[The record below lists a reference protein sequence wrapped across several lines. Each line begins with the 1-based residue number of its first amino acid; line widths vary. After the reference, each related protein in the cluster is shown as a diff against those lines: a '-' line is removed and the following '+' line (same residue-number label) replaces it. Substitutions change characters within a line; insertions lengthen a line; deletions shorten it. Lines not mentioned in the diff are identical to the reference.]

1 VTIREAITVILMVVG
16 AVLTLLAALGMVRMP
31 DVYSRMQSATKA
43 STLGV
48 GCLMLAV
55 AVDFADLAI
64 TTRAVLIVAFVFLTA
79 PISAHMIG
87 RAAYYVGVPLWKG
100 TTLDELRDHNGRR
113 HSSSEDAAEHP

>member
-1 VTIREAITVILMVVG
+1 MTIRDAATVVLLVVG
-16 AVLTLLAALGMVRMP
+16 AVLTLLAALGVVRMP

-48 GCLMLAV
+48 GCTMLAV

-79 PISAHMIG
+79 PISAQMIG
-87 RAAYYVGVPLWKG
+87 RTAYYVGVPLWKG
-100 TTLDELRDHNGRR
+100 TTLDELRDHDGRQTNTSGDSPER
-113 HSSSEDAAEHP
+113 P

>member
-1 VTIREAITVILMVVG
+1 MTIREAAIVVLMVVG

-48 GCLMLAV
+48 GCTMLAV

-87 RAAYYVGVPLWKG
+87 RAAYYVGVPLWEG
-100 TTLDELRDHNGRR
+100 TKLDELRDHNGRQGNPSE
-113 HSSSEDAAEHP
+113 SSSERP

>member
-1 VTIREAITVILMVVG
+1 MTARDVLTVALMLIG
-16 AVLTLLAALGMVRMP
+16 SVLTLLATIGMVRMP

-48 GCLMLAV
+48 GCTMLAV
-55 AVDFADLAI
+55 AVDFGDLAI
-64 TTRAVLIVAFVFLTA
+64 TTRVVLIVAFVFLTA

>member
-1 VTIREAITVILMVVG
+1 MTVREVLTVALMVSG
-16 AVLTLLAALGMVRMP
+16 AVLTLLATIGVVKMP

-48 GCLMLAV
+48 GCTMLAV

-64 TTRAVLIVAFVFLTA
+64 TTRVVLILAFVLLTA

-87 RAAYYVGVPLWKG
+87 RAAYYVGVPLWEG
-100 TTLDELRDHNGRR
+100 TTLDELRGHDGRQAAP
-113 HSSSEDAAEHP
+113 SETSSERP